1 LYDKYD
7 DWNLIYRALNRV
19 YEDELK
25 LVNDEERV
33 IKWHSILQEYFRE
46 KPSARSRLQL
56 SHDIGLSE
64 ASAEE
69 INRIVDSLKS
79 EPKTEQLID
88 KFLVHLEG
96 LLD

>member
-1 LYDKYD
+1 LQDY
-7 DWNLIYRALNRV
+7 
-19 YEDELK
+19 LK
-25 LVNDEERV
+25 
-33 IKWHSILQEYFRE
+33 E

-69 INRIVDSLKS
+69 INRIVDELKS

-88 KFLVHLEG
+88 KFVLHLEG
-96 LLD
+96 LLE